1 MVKKILGVSMLG
13 AALALT
19 AGCATTQSVDEVRTM
34 AQEAKKA
41 AADAQSTAS
50 AAMKSAQQ
58 ANSCCS
64 DTNAKIDRMFQKSMH
79 K

>member
-1 MVKKILGVSMLG
+1 MVKKLVSVSML
-13 AALALT
+13 AVALGLT
-19 AGCATTQSVDEVRTM
+19 AGCATTQSVDEVRAM
-34 AQEAKKA
+34 AQSAQKA

-58 ANSCCS
+58 ANTCCS

>member
-64 DTNAKIDRMFQKSMH
+64 DTNAKIDRMFQKSMR